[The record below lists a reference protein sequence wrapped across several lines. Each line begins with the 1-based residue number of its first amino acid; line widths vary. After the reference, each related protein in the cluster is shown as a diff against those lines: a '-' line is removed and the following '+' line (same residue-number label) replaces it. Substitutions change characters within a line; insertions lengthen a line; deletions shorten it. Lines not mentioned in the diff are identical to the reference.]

1 MSTISRQAD
10 VRALALAKAN
20 RQLEEMSWAE
30 DLGIT
35 VVALTDP
42 DNPPMEFDESRDV
55 RLARPKRKVELTL
68 DIDLLEHL
76 AESPDWEERVNEI
89 LRLAARMDALTASD

>member
-1 MSTISRQAD
+1 MSTTSRHAD
-10 VRALALAKAN
+10 ARARARQTAE
-20 RQLEEMSWAE
+20 RQLDEISWAE

-35 VVALTDP
+35 GVALTDP
-42 DNPPMEFDESRDV
+42 DNPPMEFDESRGI
-55 RLARPKRKVELTL
+55 RLARPKRRVELTL

>member
-1 MSTISRQAD
+1 MSTTSRHAD
-10 VRALALAKAN
+10 ARALARQTAS
-20 RQLEEMSWAE
+20 RQLDKISWAE

-55 RLARPKRKVELTL
+55 RLARPKRRVELAL
-68 DIDLLEHL
+68 DSDLLDHL

-89 LRLAARMDALTASD
+89 LRLAARMDAASSDD

>member
-10 VRALALAKAN
+10 ARAVAVAEAT
-20 RQLEEMSWAE
+20 QMDEMSWAE
-30 DLGIT
+30 DLGLT

-42 DNPPMEFDESRDV
+42 DNPPMEFDETRDV
-55 RLARPKRKVELTL
+55 RIARPKRTVELAL

-76 AESPDWEERVNEI
+76 AESPDWGERVNEI
-89 LRLAARMDALTASD
+89 LRLAARMDVSTSDV